1 MWNPFKRNKQ
11 NKLQELR
18 DLSAISAIL
27 NEFERHGLI
36 HWQHRD
42 KILVIEESLVK
53 LKLAEGRSGFLKFLN
68 QVATWQ
74 NNIIIQEAYAAH
86 CLKAETDAVRK
97 AQRKYA
103 NLTKADIMRIRQ
115 EARENMP
122 MLPIEQLDYIKEFDI
137 FVVRANA
144 PSAQDATEESGQLL
158 AIGHYDGEKVEMAMY
173 DEIKYALY
181 EQEKIE

>member
-36 HWQHRD
+36 HWQRRD

-68 QVATWQ
+68 QVAMWQ
-74 NNIIIQEAYAAH
+74 NNNIAQEAYEAH
-86 CLKAETDAVRK
+86 RQKVETEAVRK
-97 AQRKYA
+97 AQA
-103 NLTKADIMRIRQ
+103 QFAMLTKEDLQRIRQ
-115 EARENMP
+115 NAREQMP
-122 MLPIEQLDYIKEFDI
+122 IIPLEQLKFIKEFDI
-137 FVVRANA
+137 FVVRADA
-144 PSAQDATEESGQLL
+144 PSFQDATKEDGHLL
-158 AIGHYDGEKVEMAMY
+158 ALGHFDGEKVEMAMY
-173 DEIKYALY
+173 EDIKYILY
-181 EQEKIE
+181 DRPKS

>member
-36 HWQHRD
+36 HWQRRD

-68 QVATWQ
+68 QVAMWQ
-74 NNIIIQEAYAAH
+74 NNNIVQEAYEAH
-86 CLKAETDAVRK
+86 RLKVETEAVRK
-97 AQRKYA
+97 AQA
-103 NLTKADIMRIRQ
+103 QFAMLTKEDLQRIRQ
-115 EARENMP
+115 NARGQMP
-122 MLPIEQLDYIKEFDI
+122 IIPLEQLKFIKEFDI
-137 FVVRANA
+137 FVVRADA
-144 PSAQDATEESGQLL
+144 PSLQDATKEDGHLL
-158 AIGHYDGEKVEMAMY
+158 ALGHYDGEKVEMAMY
-173 DEIKYALY
+173 EDIKYILY
-181 EQEKIE
+181 DRSES

>member
-36 HWQHRD
+36 HWQRRD

-68 QVATWQ
+68 QVAMWQ
-74 NNIIIQEAYAAH
+74 NNNIAQEAYEAH
-86 CLKAETDAVRK
+86 RLKVETEAVRK
-97 AQRKYA
+97 AQA
-103 NLTKADIMRIRQ
+103 QFAMLTKGDLQRIRQ
-115 EARENMP
+115 NAREQMP
-122 MLPIEQLDYIKEFDI
+122 IIPLELLKFIKEFDI
-137 FVVRANA
+137 FVVRADA
-144 PSAQDATEESGQLL
+144 PSIQDATKEDGHLL
-158 AIGHYDGEKVEMAMY
+158 ALGHFDGEKVEMAMY
-173 DEIKYALY
+173 EDIKYILY
-181 EQEKIE
+181 DRSES

>member
-36 HWQHRD
+36 HWQRRD

-68 QVATWQ
+68 QVAMWQ
-74 NNIIIQEAYAAH
+74 NNNIAQEAYEAH
-86 CLKAETDAVRK
+86 RLKVETEAVRK
-97 AQRKYA
+97 AQA
-103 NLTKADIMRIRQ
+103 QFAMLTKEDFQRIRQ
-115 EARENMP
+115 NAREQMP
-122 MLPIEQLDYIKEFDI
+122 IIPLEQLKFIKEFDI
-137 FVVRANA
+137 FVVRADA
-144 PSAQDATEESGQLL
+144 PSIQDATKEDGHLL
-158 AIGHYDGEKVEMAMY
+158 ALGHFDGEKVEMAMY
-173 DEIKYALY
+173 EDIKYILY
-181 EQEKIE
+181 DRSES

>member
-36 HWQHRD
+36 HWQRRD

-68 QVATWQ
+68 QVAMWQ
-74 NNIIIQEAYAAH
+74 NNNIAQEAYEAH
-86 CLKAETDAVRK
+86 RLKVETEVVRK
-97 AQRKYA
+97 AQA
-103 NLTKADIMRIRQ
+103 QFAMLTKGDLQRIRQ
-115 EARENMP
+115 NAREQMP
-122 MLPIEQLDYIKEFDI
+122 IIPLEQLKFIKEFDI
-137 FVVRANA
+137 FVVRADA
-144 PSAQDATEESGQLL
+144 PSLQDATKEDGHLL
-158 AIGHYDGEKVEMAMY
+158 ALGHYDGEKVEMAMY
-173 DEIKYALY
+173 EDIKYILY
-181 EQEKIE
+181 DRPES

>member
-36 HWQHRD
+36 HWQCRD

-68 QVATWQ
+68 QVAMWQ
-74 NNIIIQEAYAAH
+74 NNNIVQEAYEAH
-86 CLKAETDAVRK
+86 RLKVETEAVRK
-97 AQRKYA
+97 AQA
-103 NLTKADIMRIRQ
+103 QFAMLTKEDLQRIRQ
-115 EARENMP
+115 NAREQMP
-122 MLPIEQLDYIKEFDI
+122 IIPLEQLKFIKEFDI
-137 FVVRANA
+137 FVVRADA
-144 PSAQDATEESGQLL
+144 PSLQDATKEDGQLL
-158 AIGHYDGEKVEMAMY
+158 ALGHYDGEKVEMAMY
-173 DEIKYALY
+173 EDIKYILY
-181 EQEKIE
+181 DRPES

>member
-1 MWNPFKRNKQ
+1 MWNPFKRNKK

-36 HWQHRD
+36 HWQRRD

-68 QVATWQ
+68 QVAMWQ
-74 NNIIIQEAYAAH
+74 NNNIAQEAYEAH
-86 CLKAETDAVRK
+86 RLKVETDAVRK
-97 AQRKYA
+97 AQA
-103 NLTKADIMRIRQ
+103 QFAMLTKEDLQRIRQ
-115 EARENMP
+115 NAREQMP
-122 MLPIEQLDYIKEFDI
+122 IIPLEQLKFIKEFDI

-144 PSAQDATEESGQLL
+144 PSAQEATEESGQLL
-158 AIGHYDGEKVEMAMY
+158 ALGHFDGEKVEMAMY
-173 DEIKYALY
+173 EDIKYILY
-181 EQEKIE
+181 DRPKS

>member
-36 HWQHRD
+36 HWQRRD

-68 QVATWQ
+68 QVAMWQ
-74 NNIIIQEAYAAH
+74 NNNIVQEAYEAH
-86 CLKAETDAVRK
+86 RLKVETEAVRK
-97 AQRKYA
+97 AQA
-103 NLTKADIMRIRQ
+103 QFAMLTKEDLQRIRQ
-115 EARENMP
+115 NAREQMP
-122 MLPIEQLDYIKEFDI
+122 IIPLEQLKFIKEFDI
-137 FVVRANA
+137 FVVRADA
-144 PSAQDATEESGQLL
+144 PSLQDATKEDGHLL
-158 AIGHYDGEKVEMAMY
+158 ALGHYDGEKVEMAMY
-173 DEIKYALY
+173 DDVKHNLVNSDND
-181 EQEKIE
+181 